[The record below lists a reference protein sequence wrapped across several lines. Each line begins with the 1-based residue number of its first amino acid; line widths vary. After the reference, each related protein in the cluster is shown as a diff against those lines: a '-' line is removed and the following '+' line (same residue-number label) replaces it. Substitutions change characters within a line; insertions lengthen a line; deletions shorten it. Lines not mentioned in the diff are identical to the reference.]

1 MKISFE
7 SGEYI
12 DVSLHEGK
20 VVVAIA
26 SRHPSK
32 PRSLIVSSAEL
43 TIEQFKQLSLT
54 ILQEKDI

>member
-7 SGEYI
+7 SGEYV

-20 VVVAIA
+20 VVIAIA

-32 PRSLIVSSAEL
+32 PRSLIVSSVEL
-43 TIEQFKQLSLT
+43 TREQFKQLSLN